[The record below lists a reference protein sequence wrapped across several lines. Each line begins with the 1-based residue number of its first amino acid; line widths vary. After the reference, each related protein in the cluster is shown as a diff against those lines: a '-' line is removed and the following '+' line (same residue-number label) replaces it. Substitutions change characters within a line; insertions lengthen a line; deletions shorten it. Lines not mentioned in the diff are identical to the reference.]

1 LLTPDGLFSF
11 EVSYLLDIVQK
22 MLFDTV
28 YHEHLCYH
36 SVRSLDAFFTRHG
49 LQLIDV
55 QRIPTKGGS
64 LRGTVQRCGGPR
76 PVAPEVRRLIEWEDL
91 VRLHSPETFRAF
103 SRRIDAAKEQVVS
116 LLDRVRA
123 AGKIIAG
130 YGASPTVTTL
140 MNQFDLGNRIDFL
153 VDDNPIKQHTFSP
166 GHHVPV
172 YPPTALLEREAD
184 VIVILAWNY
193 AAPIMAKQTKFAET
207 GGRFVI
213 PLPQVQVI

>member
-1 LLTPDGLFSF
+1 
-11 EVSYLLDIVQK
+11 
-22 MLFDTV
+22 
-28 YHEHLCYH
+28 
-36 SVRSLDAFFTRHG
+36 
-49 LQLIDV
+49 
-55 QRIPTKGGS
+55 
-64 LRGTVQRCGGPR
+64 
-76 PVAPEVRRLIEWEDL
+76 
-91 VRLHSPETFRAF
+91 
-103 SRRIDAAKEQVVS
+103 
-116 LLDRVRA
+116 
-123 AGKIIAG
+123 
-130 YGASPTVTTL
+130 